1 MAKYRSQGRK
11 EQLLLTDQDNALV
24 FQDVAAERHDEVKN
38 ILFI

>member
-1 MAKYRSQGRK
+1 MVKYRSQGRK
-11 EQLLLTDQDNALV
+11 EQLLTDQDNALV